1 MGEVSGKVLEL
12 GDDNVREVVGV
23 TLTRED
29 QANVSLYEHLGYEV
43 GGQAAVAPE
52 LRTWGFF
59 RPD

>member
-1 MGEVSGKVLEL
+1 MGEVDGKVIQL
-12 GDDNVREVVGV
+12 GSDDVREVVGV
-23 TLTRED
+23 TLTTED

-43 GGQAAVAPE
+43 VGQETVAPE